1 MRSVGIR
8 QLRDRLSEYVRLAE
22 AGEVVLVTDRD
33 RPVAR
38 LTPAT
43 DDDRHHADHP
53 LAELIRRGLAT
64 PATIAPGTALP
75 PRHPCMSFEQLM
87 HDLDRDRADRW

>member
-1 MRSVGIR
+1 MRAVGIK
-8 QLRDRLSEYVRLAE
+8 QLKDRLSEYIRLAE

-43 DDDRHHADHP
+43 EEDRKLAGHP
-53 LAELIRRGLAT
+53 LAELIRRGLVT
-64 PATIAPGTALP
+64 PARTPPGTVLP
-75 PRHPCMSFEQLM
+75 PRFPCMSLEQILR
-87 HDLDRDRADRW
+87 DLDEDRADRW

>member
-8 QLRDRLSEYVRLAE
+8 ELRNRLGEYVRLAA
-22 AGEVVLVTDRD
+22 AGEVVVVTDRD

-38 LTPAT
+38 LGPAT
-43 DDDRHHADHP
+43 EADRVPADHP

-64 PATIAPGTALP
+64 PAQLP
-75 PRHPCMSFEQLM
+75 KGVRPRGVGLVRHEQLM
-87 HDLDRDRADRW
+87 EDLARDREDRL